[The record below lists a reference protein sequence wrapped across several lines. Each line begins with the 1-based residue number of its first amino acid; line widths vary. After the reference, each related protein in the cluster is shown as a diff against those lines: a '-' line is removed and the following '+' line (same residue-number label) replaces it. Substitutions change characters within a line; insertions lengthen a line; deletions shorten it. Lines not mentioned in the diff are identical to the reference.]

1 MATSKRREENQP
13 EHEAVVVEPT
23 EKPNDSPRDNQPA
36 HKGQTSSSQST
47 NSDVPSEQI
56 AKTLS
61 RVDENMYNMAEL
73 LGQIWQRVQSGG
85 KTVKGRKRPQEE
97 NNSSESEQDDYTAKR
112 RRVAHGNDHDDS
124 LSVEASEDEVGQ
136 LLSDGD
142 TASQNDGSS
151 APDVPVDDLLQ
162 QLEAQFSED
171 KSIGPAIG
179 EKLANIATKRW
190 AEKLS
195 LDKLKELHEKYKQPL
210 NCEAMRVSRI
220 NPEIWAQLSQHKR
233 KTDLRLSKIQQN
245 TQKAVFATLQM
256 AENLSGKSRTS
267 PTDDKGSDREALLRI
282 AVNLIAMLGHLNAD
296 VMTMRQ
302 ESIKPAL
309 RPEFQK
315 ICYASIPPNSEF
327 LFGDDLAKLVRDS
340 KETNHI
346 ANTLT
351 KAPRNGASN
360 TNRRHAT
367 TYSRDSREH
376 NSFTGENR
384 GRRAPA
390 RPFLLKGGQK
400 PYRRRPHTNNNGP
413 QNQLKK

>member
-112 RRVAHGNDHDDS
+112 RRVADGDDHDDS

-151 APDVPVDDLLQ
+151 APDVLVDDLLQ

-220 NPEIWAQLSQHKR
+220 NPEIWAQLSQHKK

-256 AENLSGKSRTS
+256 AENLSGKSKTS

-296 VMTMRQ
+296 VT
-302 ESIKPAL
+302 
-309 RPEFQK
+309 
-315 ICYASIPPNSEF
+315 NS
-327 LFGDDLAKLVRDS
+327 
-340 KETNHI
+340 
-346 ANTLT
+346 
-351 KAPRNGASN
+351 
-360 TNRRHAT
+360 
-367 TYSRDSREH
+367 
-376 NSFTGENR
+376 
-384 GRRAPA
+384 
-390 RPFLLKGGQK
+390 
-400 PYRRRPHTNNNGP
+400 NGP